1 MVEVNNSHTKPEQ
14 LRELLREYLDLT
26 AFRRF
31 VALGGH
37 IQQIRH
43 ELGDSAPTEL
53 HDMLDVVGLLLQP
66 TRLETVEGPGDVA
79 AFLIARLCHLQQR
92 VVEVLM
98 LNEANQIM
106 ASRMVA
112 LGSDNAILMQMKDIF
127 RAAVQANAHNLIVA
141 FNKLTDAEPTDE
153 EVAFV
158 ERIIE
163 CGDILG
169 IYLLDA
175 IIVSNGAWTSIR
187 LRHPDLEWSE

>member
-1 MVEVNNSHTKPEQ
+1 MVEVNDVLTKPEQ
-14 LRELLREYLDLT
+14 LRDLLGAYLDLT

-31 VALGGH
+31 LALGGN

-43 ELGDSAPTEL
+43 ELGDSAPDEL
-53 HDMLDVVGLLLQP
+53 HEMLNVVGLLLQP
-66 TRLETVEGPGDVA
+66 TCLEAVEGPEDVA
-79 AFLIARLCHLQQR
+79 AFLIARLSHLQQR

-112 LGSDNAILMQMKDIF
+112 LGSDNAVLMQMKDIF

-153 EVAFV
+153 EVAFI
-158 ERIIE
+158 ERVIE

-169 IYLLDA
+169 IYVMDA
-175 IIVSNGAWTSIR
+175 IVVSNGAWTSIR
-187 LRHPDLEWSE
+187 LRHPDLEWSA